1 MDPYIARLRVRTY
14 ELDSLGHVNHA
25 VYLNWFEHARME
37 VLDRVGLPLDELFR
51 RKWLPTVVR
60 IEVDYRAE
68 ARVGAE
74 LRVETAMGE
83 IGRSSFVIH
92 QKLLAEKD
100 DRLLAEA
107 RVVAVLVGADG
118 SAMPVPDEMRRL
130 LATPPAEPTTVEP
143 PTS

>member
-1 MDPYIARLRVRTY
+1 MAPYITRLRVRTY

-51 RKWLPTVVR
+51 RTWMPTVVR

-68 ARVGAE
+68 ARMGAE
-74 LRVETAMGE
+74 LRVETEMGE
-83 IGRSSFVIH
+83 MGRSSFEIH
-92 QKLLAEKD
+92 QRLLAEKD

-107 RVVAVLVGADG
+107 RVVAVLVGPDG
-118 SAMPVPDEMRRL
+118 SALPIPDEMRVL
-130 LATPPAEPTTVEP
+130 LKTPPSTTAEPP
-143 PTS
+143 SS